1 MATLQVRS
9 IEDQLYTALGRKAA
23 RDNRSISQEVI
34 VMLKEYLSQPMQH
47 KSATENF
54 LELCGT
60 WKDEKS
66 AEEISQDIRKSRSSD
81 TRFIE
86 VF

>member
-9 IEDQLYTALGRKAA
+9 IEDQLYAALGRKAA
-23 RDNRSISQEVI
+23 RENRSISQEVI
-34 VMLKEYLSQPMQH
+34 VILKEYLSQPAQY
-47 KSATENF
+47 KSATESF
-54 LELCGT
+54 MELCGT

-66 AEEISQDIRKSRSSD
+66 AKEISQDIRENRRSK
-81 TRFIE
+81 TRFKE